1 MHDTTRYCLGH
12 LRPYMMQ
19 WNKEVLLIHDHR
31 GSKRNYMTT
40 KDAFAQFVRQ
50 QLDELE
56 TFVDSEVL
64 FGISL
69 KSIGISCR
77 LTDTMDTGDKTT
89 PGYGPFLSADDT
101 TLDNVDSNK
110 FLRALTEFGK
120 EAPVR
125 KVGGRLEWDRR
136 KSNKWSMICHM
147 ALQMAYCLVHTTPGL
162 AGRASEEVLIQWTNE
177 EFGACGNI
185 RIRHGTAAIDTSYHK
200 GALFTGMHKNIVRLL
215 PYRLARILYIL
226 LRVVRPVE
234 LMPIL
239 KFCVPV
245 GTDNANAAVKLY
257 RTRVFV
263 SWGKPWTAAL
273 LSNILKAW
281 FKKGLNIPMGIR
293 MYRHFATALQHR
305 YIRYIKHTDPE
316 DIQAAADG
324 QAGRTLETSE
334 GNYAIERKAQ
344 NASKR
349 IRDFELVSAYWHE
362 MCGLD
367 TYPPDDD

>member
-1 MHDTTRYCLGH
+1 
-12 LRPYMMQ
+12 MMQ
-19 WNKEVLLIHDHR
+19 WNKEVLLIQDHKN
-31 GSKRNYMTT
+31 SKCNYTTT
-40 KDAFAQFVRQ
+40 KDAFTQFVRRE
-50 QLDELE
+50 LDELE
-56 TFVDSEVL
+56 TFIRKKVL

-69 KSIGISCR
+69 ESIGISCQ
-77 LTDTMDTGDKTT
+77 LTDSMDTGDTIT
-89 PGYGPFLSADDT
+89 PGYGPFLSAEDT

-110 FLRALTEFGK
+110 FLRALTELGK
-120 EAPVR
+120 ESPVR
-125 KVGGRLEWDRR
+125 KVGGNLVWDKT

-147 ALQMAYCLVHTTPGL
+147 ALQTAYCLVHTTPGL

-185 RIRHGTAAIDTSYHK
+185 RISHGTVAIDTSYHK

-234 LMPIL
+234 LMPTL
-239 KFCVPV
+239 RFCVPV
-245 GTDNANAAVKLY
+245 GAENAKAAVKLY

-263 SWGKPWTAAL
+263 SWGKAWTSAL
-273 LSNILKAW
+273 LSRILKAW

-293 MYRHFATALQHR
+293 MYRHFATCLQRR
-305 YIRYIKHTDPE
+305 YIRYIKHAHPE
-316 DIQAAADG
+316 DIQEAADG
-324 QAGRTLETSE
+324 QAGRTVQTSE

-344 NASKR
+344 NAVKR
-349 IRDFELVSAYWHE
+349 IRDFEMVSAYWHE
-362 MCGLD
+362 MCELE

>member
-1 MHDTTRYCLGH
+1 VHVAISG
-12 LRPYMMQ
+12 
-19 WNKEVLLIHDHR
+19 
-31 GSKRNYMTT
+31 
-40 KDAFAQFVRQ
+40 FA
-50 QLDELE
+50 
-56 TFVDSEVL
+56 
-64 FGISL
+64 
-69 KSIGISCR
+69 
-77 LTDTMDTGDKTT
+77 
-89 PGYGPFLSADDT
+89 
-101 TLDNVDSNK
+101 
-110 FLRALTEFGK
+110 
-120 EAPVR
+120 
-125 KVGGRLEWDRR
+125 
-136 KSNKWSMICHM
+136 
-147 ALQMAYCLVHTTPGL
+147 
-162 AGRASEEVLIQWTNE
+162 
-177 EFGACGNI
+177 
-185 RIRHGTAAIDTSYHK
+185 HGTVAIDTSYHK
-200 GALFTGMHKNIVRLL
+200 GTLFTGMHKNIVRLL
-215 PYRLARILYIL
+215 PYRLAQILYIL

-245 GTDNANAAVKLY
+245 GADNANAAVKLY

-263 SWGKPWTAAL
+263 SWGKPWTGAL

-293 MYRHFATALQHR
+293 MYRHFATSLQRR

-324 QAGRTLETSE
+324 QAGRTVETSE
-334 GNYAIERKAQ
+334 GNYAIERKVQ